1 MEQITI
7 KDVEHLADLSAL
19 EFSKE
24 EKKEFVNDL
33 NNILKMVNQIQEA
46 DDDGNFVYNRSH
58 KLSDLREDKVKTSM
72 PQEKILENAPKKRN
86 GCFNVPLVVE

>member
-19 EFSKE
+19 QFSEE

-33 NNILKMVNQIQEA
+33 NNILKMVNQIQAA
-46 DDDGNFVYNRSH
+46 DDGGKFVYNRSH
-58 KLSDLREDKVKTSM
+58 KLSELREDKVKDSM
-72 PQEKILENAPKKRN
+72 SQEKILKNSPKQRN
-86 GCFNVPLVVE
+86 GYFNVPLVVE